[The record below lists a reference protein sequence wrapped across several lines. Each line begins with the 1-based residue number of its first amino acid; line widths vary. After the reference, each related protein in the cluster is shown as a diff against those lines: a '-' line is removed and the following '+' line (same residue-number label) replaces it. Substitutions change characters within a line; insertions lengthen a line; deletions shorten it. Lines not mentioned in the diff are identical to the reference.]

1 MHTFFAR
8 NKIIMLCI
16 YNPCTE
22 PYFNLAAEEYFLD
35 CCQEDVFM
43 LWRNEP
49 AIIVGKFQN
58 SLAEI
63 NLDYVQEKHIKV
75 VRRQTGG
82 GAVFHDLG
90 NLNFTFIESN
100 SNGNFRTFTEPI
112 LEVLRQLGVDA
123 HFEGRNDLTIN
134 GMKFSGNAQC
144 VHHNRTLHHG
154 TLLFASEMTDLS
166 QALKVN
172 PLKFQDKA
180 VKSVR
185 KRVTNISE
193 HLPDKSF
200 TVMDLKDAIMQY
212 VKSTNANAVNY
223 ELTDN
228 DKANIQRLVEEKY
241 STWEWNFGSSPRYT
255 FQKAIKTKGGMIE
268 LYLLLDKGCIKDIK
282 IYGDFFALKD
292 IYELEQRLTGVQHN
306 KEQLAAVIEEIG
318 LSDYIRQVDK
328 EEFLQLFF

>member
-1 MHTFFAR
+1 
-8 NKIIMLCI
+8 MLCI
-16 YNPCTE
+16 YNPSTD

-35 CCQEDVFM
+35 GCQEDVFM

-58 SLAEI
+58 SLSEI
-63 NLDYVQEKHIKV
+63 NLDYVKEKQIKV

-112 LEVLRQLGVDA
+112 LEVLHQLGVDA
-123 HFEGRNDLTIN
+123 RFEGRNDLTID
-134 GMKFSGNAQC
+134 GMKISGNAQC
-144 VHHNRTLHHG
+144 VHHGRTLHHG
-154 TLLFASEMTDLS
+154 TLLFAAEMTDLS

-193 HLPDKSF
+193 YLTDKQF
-200 TVMDLKDAIMQY
+200 TVLDLADCIMRHVQSTREHAITYQ
-212 VKSTNANAVNY
+212 
-223 ELTDN
+223 LTEA
-228 DKANIQRLVEEKY
+228 DKQAINRLVNDKY
-241 STWEWNFGSSPRYT
+241 STWEWNFGQSPRYT
-255 FQKAIKTKGGMIE
+255 FHKPAKTGAGMVEVYLYIEKAVIQE
-268 LYLLLDKGCIKDIK
+268 VR
-282 IYGDFFALKD
+282 IYGDFFSLKD
-292 IYELEQRLTGVQHN
+292 IHELEKLLTGLPHTM
-306 KEQLAAVIEEIG
+306 ESLSAVINTIELE
-318 LSDYIRQVDK
+318 DYIRNIEA
-328 EEFLQLFF
+328 EEFLSLFF